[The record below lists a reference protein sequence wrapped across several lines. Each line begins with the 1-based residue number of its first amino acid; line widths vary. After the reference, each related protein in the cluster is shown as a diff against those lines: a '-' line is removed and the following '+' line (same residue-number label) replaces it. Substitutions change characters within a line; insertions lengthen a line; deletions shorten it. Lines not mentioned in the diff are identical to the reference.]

1 MADDTIITSL
11 NFNDNIPG
19 KVLADKKNEQD
30 ILIGYVSGLPSRY
43 ENEAVH
49 NRGLALALFD
59 KGIGQ
64 SELDKR
70 CQALSE
76 SCRIERLEVLVTK
89 GDYPFDRS
97 WYLIGELAKML
108 EMAKQNQI
116 RVPISEFYFDEIIE
130 ILGA

>member
-19 KVLADKKNEQD
+19 KVFADKKNEQD
-30 ILIGYVSGLPSRY
+30 ILIGYVSGLPARY
-43 ENEAVH
+43 ENESIH
-49 NRGLALALFD
+49 NRGLAIALFD

-64 SELDKR
+64 DELDKR

-76 SCRIERLEVLVTK
+76 ACRIERLEVLVTK
-89 GDYPFDRS
+89 GDYPFDRR
-97 WYLIGELAKML
+97 WYFIGELTKML
-108 EMAKQNQI
+108 EMAKQNKI

-130 ILGA
+130 ILD